1 MSININNKTDIA
13 KYRKLIAD
21 LQLICNYIEEG
32 SSNLDSAKSNLL
44 KIYSI
49 NDTSGGDES
58 LINTYKSIVD
68 IKVYLTSTVIP
79 EIEQEISRLTSN
91 PI

>member
-1 MSININNKTDIA
+1 MSININKTDIA
-13 KYRKLIAD
+13 QYRKLIDD

-32 SSNLDSAKSNLL
+32 SSNLDISKNNLL

-49 NDTSGGDES
+49 NDESGGDEN
-58 LINTYKSIVD
+58 LKNTYKSIVD
-68 IKVYLTSTVIP
+68 IKSYLTSTVIP
-79 EIEQEISRLTSN
+79 EIEKELSTLTSN